1 MASSSSSPV
10 ALSSVASSVMMERDE
25 ENTLSLRNRNVNKPT
40 PVSAAWVPVDEEDED
55 REEMR
60 RLEDFSSD
68 EEDDD
73 NKSCHCDH
81 SDDDDDDEE
90 DPSCFKGFS
99 AGLCSFVRGF
109 FGFLRKSLTKKQ
121 VFLLT
126 SAAVAAIFKTRD
138 VAKTEEGAATM
149 EENSTDVITGGDGDS
164 GIAAD
169 VVSLAS
175 EGEGENGSLLES
187 IATTL
192 IKTTIEN
199 LVDGGEETT
208 EL

>member
-81 SDDDDDDEE
+81 NDDDDEE

>member
-81 SDDDDDDEE
+81 SDDDDEE